1 MCGAYSNGEVPEL
14 LSEAEEVVLDVV
26 SFSNH
31 QQYDPTKGPINGY
44 DIAVYKVDD
53 QPLRASGVV
62 SRTTIWPICFPKKEY
77 LEGVPGI
84 LAGWRDPRPSYFSLN
99 NQAETANDYRLKN
112 LETRQVRMEQMAKCE
127 DPAWMKIPSPG
138 TFYPA
143 GVVCARD
150 PSGASCLQFG
160 NSGSGLMRAYIGQS
174 GGPYWYSWVGSL
186 SMYKGCDQ
194 AATGYTL
201 GASAFNSPRGDNPG
215 IFTQASCHLSWI
227 AEQYG
232 MTLGRKL
239 QVMH

>member
-1 MCGAYSNGEVPEL
+1 MLYLYVLHILQIVCGAYSNGEVPEL
-14 LSEAEEVVLDVV
+14 LSEAEEVVLNVV

-53 QPLRASGVV
+53 QPLRASGIV
-62 SRTTIWPICFPKKEY
+62 SKTTIWPICFPKKDY
-77 LEGVPGI
+77 LAGVPGI

-99 NQAETANDYRLKN
+99 NFAETAKVYRIRN

-160 NSGSGLMRAYIGQS
+160 NSGSGLMRATS
-174 GGPYWYSWVGSL
+174 
-186 SMYKGCDQ
+186 D
-194 AATGYTL
+194 TL
-201 GASAFNSPRGDNPG
+201 GAPTGTPGWEVSVCTRDATRPPRATPLGKPPS
-215 IFTQASCHLSWI
+215 TPPEETTPASSHRPPVTW
-227 AEQYG
+227 
-232 MTLGRKL
+232 LG
-239 QVMH
+239 